1 MLKRL
6 LICASMDSIWKSG
19 LSRENGVRAACSW
32 ARCDMLNELF
42 QGPRLRL
49 AHALLRRLQVY
60 RRVGIFGQLVSCF
73 MATLVHLLWRLIERI
88 WPEEDIELSPEF
100 PSVVLAPF
108 KTNPETNPE
117 G

>member
-1 MLKRL
+1 MLERIL
-6 LICASMDSIWKSG
+6 IRVSMDLICKPG

-42 QGPRLRL
+42 QDPRLRR
-49 AHALLRRLQVY
+49 AYGLLRRLQVY

-108 KTNPETNPE
+108 KTNRETNPE